1 MGKSWIQQGNID
13 RVLLKL
19 AIPAVI
25 ASLSELMLNLGDTF
39 WVSFL
44 GDSSVAALGAASY
57 IIWIIFSLIDI
68 VESSIIS
75 MISNQVGA
83 GDGDSSN
90 RIFVRLTVFFLIL
103 FSALIV
109 PGIMLSKAGLRATGV
124 ETFVYQQ
131 ASNYITVTF
140 LFLPVMVIFY
150 GIIAAT
156 QAHGNTRSPM
166 EATIFSVVLNLIL
179 DPVLILFLKMDL
191 TGLALASGISRIIG
205 IFYLWGKFRET
216 SGFTFGILTSELKT
230 KFLDLKSGIRALKIG
245 FPVSLGGISFSLIYF
260 YILKI
265 VAKFGTDAVAAM
277 AVGNR
282 IEGIT
287 YLFGIG
293 YYTAVATVVGQ
304 NMGSRNTDRVEK
316 TVKRALLHTAV
327 FASIMGIL
335 FYFFPHIFGSLFLH
349 QQKSIEIFKH
359 YLRINAFNQIPM
371 IYHVVLEG
379 AFVGIGRTL
388 PNFVIPIPFWLMRIP
403 LSLILAFNLG
413 IGVDGVWW
421 AMLITQTLSTTMMM
435 LWWKRLTRRL

>member
-1 MGKSWIQQGNID
+1 
-13 RVLLKL
+13 
-19 AIPAVI
+19 
-25 ASLSELMLNLGDTF
+25 
-39 WVSFL
+39 
-44 GDSSVAALGAASY
+44 
-57 IIWIIFSLIDI
+57 
-68 VESSIIS
+68 
-75 MISNQVGA
+75 
-83 GDGDSSN
+83 
-90 RIFVRLTVFFLIL
+90 
-103 FSALIV
+103 
-109 PGIMLSKAGLRATGV
+109 MLSKAGLRATGV

-166 EATIFSVVLNLIL
+166 EATILSVVLNLIL

-205 IFYLWGKFRET
+205 IFYLWGKFREA
-216 SGFTFGILTSELKT
+216 SGFTFGTLTSELKT
-230 KFLDLKSGIRALKIG
+230 KFPDLKSVIRALKIG

-379 AFVGIGRTL
+379 AFVGIGKTL